1 MQYGAVF
8 PTSEIGSDPIAIRD
22 WAQTAEAL
30 GYARVVAYDHV
41 LGAVHADREP
51 RLTGPYDESNPFHE
65 PFVLFGYLAGLT
77 STIELAT
84 GVLVGP
90 QRQTAL
96 VAKQAAEL
104 AVLSS
109 GRLVLGLGTG
119 WNHVEYEALGM
130 PYDDRGAR
138 LTAQA
143 VVIRR
148 LLDEPVIDH
157 SDDYHRIDR
166 AGILPLPANPIPIW
180 FGGASEPALRRAAH
194 LGDGFLFGAA
204 GRTVRSQLE
213 RLRELLDE
221 HGRDR
226 AEFKVEAQI
235 DFARGEA
242 AWVGERDKW
251 AEVGGDYLSVQ
262 TMDVVARWAGREE
275 LNGFTSAAQHIGA
288 LETFMRVVNEG

>member
-1 MQYGAVF
+1 MHFGAVF

-41 LGAVHADREP
+41 LGAVHAEREP
-51 RLTGPYDESNPFHE
+51 RLTGPYDETNPFHE

-77 STIELAT
+77 SHIELAT

-130 PYDDRGAR
+130 PYEDRGAR

-143 VVIRR
+143 IVIRR

-157 SDDYHRIDR
+157 ADDYHRIDR
-166 AGILPLPANPIPIW
+166 AGILPLPPGPIPIW

-204 GRTVRSQLE
+204 GKGVRSQLE

-221 HGRDR
+221 QGRDP
-226 AEFKVEAQI
+226 ASFHVEAQI
-235 DFARGEA
+235 DFARGEG
-242 AWVGERDKW
+242 AWVAERDKW
-251 AEVGGDYLSVQ
+251 EAIGGDYLSVQ
-262 TMDVVARWAGREE
+262 TMDVVAKWAGREE
-275 LNGFTSAAQHIGA
+275 LNGFTSAAQHIEA
-288 LETFMRVVNEG
+288 LEIFMRVVNEG

>member
-1 MQYGAVF
+1 MPMQIGAVF
-8 PTSEIGSDPIAIRD
+8 PQTEIGADVGAVR
-22 WAQTAEAL
+22 AYAERVQEL
-30 GYARVVAYDHV
+30 GFAHILAYDHV
-41 LGAVHADREP
+41 VGADPAVHAPWR
-51 RLTGPYDESNPFHE
+51 GPYDISTTFHE
-65 PFVLFGYLAGLT
+65 PLVLFGYLAAVTPL
-77 STIELAT
+77 ELVT
-84 GVLVGP
+84 GVIILP

-130 PYDDRGAR
+130 PYEDRGAR

-143 VVIRR
+143 IVIRR

-157 SDDYHRIDR
+157 ADDYHRIDR
-166 AGILPLPANPIPIW
+166 AGILPLPPGPIPIW

-204 GRTVRSQLE
+204 GKGVRSQLE

-221 HGRDR
+221 QGRDP
-226 AEFKVEAQI
+226 ASFHVEAQI
-235 DFARGEA
+235 DFARGEG
-242 AWVGERDKW
+242 AWVAERDKW
-251 AEVGGDYLSVQ
+251 EAIGGDYLSVQ
-262 TMDVVARWAGREE
+262 TMDVVAKWAGREE
-275 LNGFTSAAQHIGA
+275 LNGFTSAAQHIEA
-288 LETFMRVVNEG
+288 LEIFMRVVNEA